1 MSIELQNTTVLDGL
15 NNAAIQSPQR
25 MTYQA
30 QVDVIQ
36 RQIGGIEDVRNK
48 LGLSARRICQLLLVD
63 PSAWSRWTRSPSGP
77 PAHVWRALQWYMI
90 LNEKIPGLTPDY
102 FVGRNPIDESHRIRR
117 EMDQKVQALEK
128 GQVAWSLEQ
137 RQVIQNLQFEIAS
150 SRKLESELR
159 DQIREFQTKIRKLV
173 RVGWLAVGLA
183 GGVGILLFLMLFLR
197 GL

>member
-1 MSIELQNTTVLDGL
+1 MDIKLQNTTRPDGFIDAVAR
-15 NNAAIQSPQR
+15 NPQR

-36 RQIGGIEDVRNK
+36 RQIGGIEDVRLK

-102 FVGRNPIDESHRIRR
+102 FVGRNPIDESYRIRR

-137 RQVIQNLQFEIAS
+137 KQVLEKLQLEIANS
-150 SRKLESELR
+150 LRREQELR
-159 DQIREFQTKIRKLV
+159 GQLKAFEFRMKKMTNL
-173 RVGWLAVGLA
+173 GWLLVAAVAVSGAALGLR
-183 GGVGILLFLMLFLR
+183 I
-197 GL
+197 